1 MSDEGQGTDS
11 AIDMS
16 ATAPTAT
23 ALAAQADDAP
33 VLLPTAPPHGA
44 PAFVYAL
51 GRVEPRF
58 PSLGVEKEFVQ
69 ATGRADMAGLSDRQA
84 LQAIL
89 SDRANRYLARQ
100 LCWVFTIEG
109 LDTYVLVPRDPTDL
123 ELLVEAV
130 RPAPRATDVDVV
142 IGARG
147 PLASPEACN
156 GLMVPIVLFDQMYS
170 FDIESFVEAIPRP
183 DSMTGD
189 QFGPVAEELFNRI
202 QQLADNAGATDEHRA
217 LNYLAVRY
225 PAIYA
230 HATEAFGRNQSLSG
244 VDVRTSRLSGVR
256 RIVDVIFSFTNRET
270 DVTEQFF
277 VRVDVTE
284 QYPFLVTKLSPYY
297 ER

>member
-1 MSDEGQGTDS
+1 MSDEGQASDS

-16 ATAPTAT
+16 ASAPAAT
-23 ALAAQADDAP
+23 ALLAQADDAP
-33 VLLPTAPPHGA
+33 VLLPTSPSGGAPP
-44 PAFVYAL
+44 FVYAL

-84 LQAIL
+84 LHSIL
-89 SDRANRYLARQ
+89 ADRANRYLARQ

-109 LDTYVLVPRDPTDL
+109 LETYVLMPRDPTDL

-130 RPAPRATDVDVV
+130 RPSPRATDVDVV
-142 IGARG
+142 IGVRG
-147 PLASPEACN
+147 PLAPPEACN
-156 GLMVPIVLFDQMYS
+156 GLMVPIVLFDQIYS
-170 FDIESFVEAIPRP
+170 FDIDSFVEAIPRP
-183 DSMTGD
+183 DSMSGD
-189 QFGPVAEELFNRI
+189 EFGPMAEELFNRI

-230 HATEAFGRNQSLSG
+230 HASEAFGRNQSLTG
-244 VDVRTSRLSGVR
+244 VDVRSSRLSGVR
-256 RIVDVIFSFTNRET
+256 RIVDVIFSFTSRET

-297 ER
+297 DR